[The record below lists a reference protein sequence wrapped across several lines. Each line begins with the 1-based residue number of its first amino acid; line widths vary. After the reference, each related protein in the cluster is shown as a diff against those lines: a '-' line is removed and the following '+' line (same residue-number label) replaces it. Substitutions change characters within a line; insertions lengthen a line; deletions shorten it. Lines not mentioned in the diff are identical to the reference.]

1 MAGKR
6 KPRYSGALNQP
17 ITPIFNGLLLP
28 KEVFGTH
35 VLSQRNQKLNLLLVH
50 YNIDPK
56 ESGRWQ
62 KLAFCLAVEHVPG
75 MRVTHEPGRGRGR
88 PSEWNITRDRE
99 FVAMID
105 EIKRD
110 RNHGIR
116 DAIRMAKKRMQLI
129 GRVEGLER
137 RYRESRKRLQRLHEK
152 IDEFKRRRLSVTH
165 KLADVY
171 DLPLL
176 MARRP
181 RAHPVEKK
189 ILRFRIV
196 G

>member
-1 MAGKR
+1 
-6 KPRYSGALNQP
+6 
-17 ITPIFNGLLLP
+17 
-28 KEVFGTH
+28 
-35 VLSQRNQKLNLLLVH
+35 
-50 YNIDPK
+50 
-56 ESGRWQ
+56 
-62 KLAFCLAVEHVPG
+62 
-75 MRVTHEPGRGRGR
+75 
-88 PSEWNITRDRE
+88 
-99 FVAMID
+99 MID